1 MAVTNKRVLIKV
13 GLLSR
18 RSTQIMLSKIESVH
32 VDQSVVGRLLSFG
45 TIVIRGVGGT
55 PEPFVKIADPL
66 EFWNE
71 VQEQIDRPQ
80 ENRTAS

>member
-1 MAVTNKRVLIKV
+1 M
-13 GLLSR
+13 
-18 RSTQIMLSKIESVH
+18 
-32 VDQSVVGRLLSFG
+32 LSFG

-71 VQEQIDRPQ
+71 VQEQIDKLQ
-80 ENRTAS
+80 ENRTAILTH